1 MHLADKSQIKIFN
14 DEYIESHLIFP
25 LEKCLDYMLENA
37 ISQLEASNKKMIFK
51 NQKPQDQIM
60 YDKDKVRN
68 IQSARG
74 PET

>member
-1 MHLADKSQIKIFN
+1 
-14 DEYIESHLIFP
+14 
-25 LEKCLDYMLENA
+25 
-37 ISQLEASNKKMIFK
+37 MIFK